1 MIQHTQNTI
10 RFCKNVPK
18 EKLQELI
25 SGALVPGKDEQ
36 ARFDIRFLLPMPGN
50 DCREELWDVANFVIG
65 DVAWDADSREL
76 SFPTKLG
83 TPVFLFKTLAKAFP
97 AVSFDWSSRLD
108 GFATGIGSARRG
120 RFEGEASNVLEPRDV
135 CRALH
140 GCC

>member
-1 MIQHTQNTI
+1 MVAPQVTNLEPHEFI
-10 RFCKNVPK
+10 RGSS
-18 EKLQELI
+18 Q
-25 SGALVPGKDEQ
+25 
-36 ARFDIRFLLPMPGN
+36 
-50 DCREELWDVANFVIG
+50 CREELWDVANFVIG

-83 TPVFLFKTLAKAFP
+83 TPVFLFKALAKAFP